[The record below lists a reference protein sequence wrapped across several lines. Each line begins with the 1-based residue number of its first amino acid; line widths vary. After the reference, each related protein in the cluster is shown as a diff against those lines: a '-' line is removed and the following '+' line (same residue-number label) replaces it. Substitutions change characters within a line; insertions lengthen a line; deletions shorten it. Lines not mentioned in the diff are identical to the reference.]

1 MKATETVAAALS
13 LRGLYLATAV
23 MLALT
28 GFGQM
33 PIFKR
38 YYIADIPG
46 LGWLAQFYTTH
57 FLHYL
62 GAAVMLGLIAYF
74 MTDFLIGRRHM
85 HRVTASSWIQI
96 VFLAGLVVTGI
107 PRVVKNYE
115 GYFMSEGWIVF
126 LDIFHLALAMG
137 FILCGLVRLLT
148 GKRWTI

>member
-85 HRVTASSWIQI
+85 RRVTASSWIQI

>member
-1 MKATETVAAALS
+1 MNARGTVAAAFS
-13 LRGLYLATAV
+13 LRGLYFVTAG

-57 FLHYL
+57 FLHYF
-62 GAAVMLGLIAYF
+62 GAAVLLGLIAYF
-74 MTDFLIGRRHM
+74 VADFFVDRRSTR
-85 HRVTASSWIQI
+85 RVTASGRTQV
-96 VFLAGLVVTGI
+96 VFLAGLVATGI
-107 PRVVKNYE
+107 PRVIKNYE

-126 LDIFHLALAMG
+126 LDIFHLTLAMG
-137 FILCGLVRLLT
+137 FILCGLFRMLT
-148 GKRWTI
+148 GKRWTT